1 MKDTRYKV
9 PEQKVVRLMIVVIAV
24 LLLPMLFYNCSESN
38 VDPNAGGG
46 SQIDTSDTDFT
57 VDDWTET
64 THSKSA
70 VPDFDEVFDNTTVK
84 RLDIVISSARWS
96 TMLDDLG
103 SLYGNSVGPGGDIT
117 ITTENPV
124 FVPAEVYYNGKQWYR
139 VGVRFKGNSSLQ
151 KTWQVGFMKYSFK
164 LDFDEFEDDYPQINN
179 QRFYGFKKLSLKNNF
194 DDQSFLREKVGAEV
208 FANMGLA
215 SSHTAF
221 YTLYVDFGVGHS
233 TLAYTPW
240 WKKLMTR

>member
-151 KTWQVGFMKYSFK
+151 KPGKWVS
-164 LDFDEFEDDYPQINN
+164 
-179 QRFYGFKKLSLKNNF
+179 
-194 DDQSFLREKVGAEV
+194 
-208 FANMGLA
+208 
-215 SSHTAF
+215 
-221 YTLYVDFGVGHS
+221 
-233 TLAYTPW
+233 
-240 WKKLMTR
+240 